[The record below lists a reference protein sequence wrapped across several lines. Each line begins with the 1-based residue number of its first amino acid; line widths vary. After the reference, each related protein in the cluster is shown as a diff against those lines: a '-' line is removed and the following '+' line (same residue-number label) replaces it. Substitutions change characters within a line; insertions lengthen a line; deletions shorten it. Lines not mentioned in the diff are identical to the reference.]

1 MDVARLIT
9 DLLVVLAAGL
19 VSGAICRRLGV
30 SLLVG
35 YLLVGTIVGPGG
47 LGLVEQPTHERESLA
62 EAGALLLLFAVGIE
76 FSLDELVRLSRFFL
90 VGGAL
95 QMTLTTLPIVLVCR
109 WFGMTWPAAVL
120 SGAAASLSSTV
131 LVFKSLAECGQTET
145 RHGRRALGV
154 LLFQDVA
161 LVPLLL
167 MVPLLTGEGEAP
179 SVASYAWLA
188 GKSIVFVVS
197 VLVAREVLSRWVV
210 PELARLRS
218 LELVVLFSVCLF
230 GGTCF
235 LTARLGLPAAVG
247 ALAAG
252 LILSGTRL
260 SHQIDTILVPFR
272 ETFSAVFFVSL
283 GMLLRLDGVMKEPL
297 LLLGGLVA
305 MVAFKSLTATVALRA
320 TSLDWRSSLG
330 MGIGLGQLGEFSFLL
345 VGEAVRGGLVSDA
358 DRNRMMFIAIGT
370 LALTPVLLRRGLR
383 LTDRT
388 FDDSPRDRSS
398 LDRPTLDRPPDA
410 ARRALVIGVGTI
422 GRRLATLLE
431 TQGCEVCLIDRSPV
445 NLYPFAQQGFATVAG
460 DARDVDVMQRAD
472 VAERH
477 LAVVCVPND
486 DEARDIVRGM
496 RQLHPTLA
504 IVVRCR
510 FESNVTQLKRAG
522 ASQVVSEETEAASR
536 LLEMTGRLLED

>member
-19 VSGAICRRLGV
+19 VSGTICRRFGA

-47 LGLVEQPTHERESLA
+47 LGLVAHPTHELEWLA

-76 FSLDELVRLSRFFL
+76 FSLDELVRLSRFFV

-95 QMTLTTLPIVLVCR
+95 QMTLTTIPVLLTCR
-109 WFGMTWPAAVL
+109 WFGMSWPAAVL

-131 LVFKSLAECGQTET
+131 LVFKSLAECGETET
-145 RHGRRALGV
+145 KHGRRALGV

-167 MVPLLTGEGEAP
+167 LVPLLTGQGDAP
-179 SVASYAWLA
+179 TVRSYLWLA
-188 GKSIVFVVS
+188 GKSIVFVAG
-197 VLVAREVLSRWVV
+197 VLAVREVLARWIV

-235 LTARLGLPAAVG
+235 LTARLGLPSAVG

-283 GMLLRLDGVMKEPL
+283 GMLLRLDGVLQEPFL
-297 LLLGGLVA
+297 LVGGLAA
-305 MVAFKSLTATVALRA
+305 MVALKSLTAAVALRA

-330 MGIGLGQLGEFSFLL
+330 MGIGLSQLGEFSFLV
-345 VGEAVRGGLVSDA
+345 VGEAVRGGLVSDG

-388 FDDSPRDRSS
+388 LDESPR
-398 LDRPTLDRPPDA
+398 RPVTLDRPPDA

-460 DARDVDVMQRAD
+460 DARDAEVLQRAE

-477 LAVVCVPND
+477 LAVVCVPDD
-486 DEARDIVRGM
+486 DEAREIARGL
-496 RQLHPTLA
+496 RQLNDKLA

-510 FESNVTQLKRAG
+510 FELNLAQLKRAG
-522 ASQVVSEETEAASR
+522 ATLVVSEETEAASR
-536 LLEMTGRLLED
+536 LLEMIGHLLQDEG